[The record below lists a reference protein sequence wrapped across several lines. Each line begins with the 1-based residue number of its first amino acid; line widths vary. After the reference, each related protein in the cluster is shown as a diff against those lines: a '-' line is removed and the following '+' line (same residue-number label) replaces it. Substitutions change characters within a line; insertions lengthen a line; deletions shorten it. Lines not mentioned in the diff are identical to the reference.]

1 MTLPAAGGCCVTRYL
16 PPTEEMISF
25 SERSAASA
33 ACSPGTITT
42 GRLWATGPL
51 RSTAVPSWLDSCGVG
66 RTGRGDAPA
75 GSGAAA
81 AGAGGDS
88 ALRPATARPA
98 ASSVA
103 FARRR
108 SGKWRVGVTSFY
120 TGNPDICDCSEL
132 VSSRGA
138 HFTHIHGRLA
148 AATLNR
154 FCAVEYAL
162 LGRLRGSCHAYSPQN
177 LQVAV
182 AGDVV
187 AGERACSSESGQVPH
202 QLRRQAYV
210 VTRAER
216 QQPRFHVLGQ
226 AEFGDELPHGRSV
239 HPLAP
244 GELLEPLVR
253 VGHPG

>member
-1 MTLPAAGGCCVTRYL
+1 MTLPAAGGCCVMRYL

-25 SERSAASA
+25 SARSAASS

-42 GRLWATGPL
+42 GRLCATGPL

-66 RTGRGDAPA
+66 STVLPVSGT

-81 AGAGGDS
+81 AGVGGES
-88 ALRPATARPA
+88 TLRPVMASPA

-108 SGKWRVGVTSFY
+108 SGPFARRESGKWRVGVTSLY
-120 TGNPDICDCSEL
+120 TENPDICDCSDL
-132 VSSRGA
+132 VPSRCA
-138 HFTHIHGRLA
+138 HLTHIHGRLA

-177 LQVAV
+177 LEVTV

-187 AGERACSSESGQVPH
+187 AGERACSSEAVQVPQ
-202 QLRRQAYV
+202 QLG
-210 VTRAER
+210 
-216 QQPRFHVLGQ
+216 GQ
-226 AEFGDELPHGRSV
+226 
-239 HPLAP
+239 
-244 GELLEPLVR
+244 
-253 VGHPG
+253 